1 MQTLIKAAEHI
12 TNVNARGC
20 FSVFCLFAPRARTR
34 TRTCTLNF
42 FTSLASCSV
51 TVLYRSYVE
60 GTASRNLEVMGAGS
74 LRGEAMVGGGIPKGT
89 GAIGGTG
96 SGKLSPPQFPLLAW
110 HCRPAESSEDDGVTL
125 VP

>member
-34 TRTCTLNF
+34 TRTCALNF

-74 LRGEAMVGGGIPKGT
+74 LRGEAMEGGGIPKGT
-89 GAIGGTG
+89 GAIGKRTQRIELGGTRY
-96 SGKLSPPQFPLLAW
+96 GKREVESPSVSPY
-110 HCRPAESSEDDGVTL
+110 
-125 VP
+125 

>member
-1 MQTLIKAAEHI
+1 MQTLIKAAEYI

-34 TRTCTLNF
+34 TRTCALNF

-60 GTASRNLEVMGAGS
+60 GTASGNLEVMGAGS
-74 LRGEAMVGGGIPKGT
+74 LRGVYGEKPWWEAGYPRG
-89 GAIGGTG
+89 
-96 SGKLSPPQFPLLAW
+96 Q
-110 HCRPAESSEDDGVTL
+110 EQSEKEHRG
-125 VP
+125 